1 RRPCRRR
8 RLKWWPTSEGTPQ
21 ASSLIEGFGM
31 AGLARFGYGG
41 SMKVGPDIA
50 TIGAL
55 VGDPARANMLTAL
68 LAGQAL
74 TAGELAREAGVTAQ
88 TASSHLSRLEAGG
101 LLTQRKQGRHRYYA
115 LSGEDVAGVLEALMG
130 LAARTGHTR
139 VRTGPKEPALRR
151 ARVCYDHLAG
161 ELAVSMLE
169 HLVARGF
176 VIETDE
182 ALTLT
187 PSGQVFMEALGLDV
201 GQLAKARRPLCK
213 GCLDWSVRRTHLA
226 GALGAALLDRFYGLG
241 WASREPGTRL
251 VSFTPRGL
259 EAFREIFGV
268 ALEAATDG

>member
-1 RRPCRRR
+1 
-8 RLKWWPTSEGTPQ
+8 
-21 ASSLIEGFGM
+21 
-31 AGLARFGYGG
+31 
-41 SMKVGPDIA
+41 MKTGPDIA
-50 TIGAL
+50 PLAAL

-88 TASSHLSRLEAGG
+88 TASSHLSKLEAGG

-115 LSGEDVAGVLEALMG
+115 LSGPDVAGVLEALMG

-161 ELAVSMLE
+161 DLAVAMLE
-169 HLVARGF
+169 HLVARGL
-176 VIETDE
+176 VAEADE

-187 PSGQVFMEALGLDV
+187 PAGRTFMEALGLDLPA
-201 GQLAKARRPLCK
+201 LAASRRPLCK

-226 GALGAALLDRFYGLG
+226 GSLGAA
-241 WASREPGTRL
+241 
-251 VSFTPRGL
+251 
-259 EAFREIFGV
+259 
-268 ALEAATDG
+268 

>member
-1 RRPCRRR
+1 
-8 RLKWWPTSEGTPQ
+8 
-21 ASSLIEGFGM
+21 
-31 AGLARFGYGG
+31 
-41 SMKVGPDIA
+41 MKVGPDIA

-55 VGDPARANMLTAL
+55 LGDPARANMLTAL

-115 LSGEDVAGVLEALMG
+115 LSGEDVAGVIEALMG

-151 ARVCYDHLAG
+151 ARICYDHLAG
-161 ELAVSMLE
+161 EMAVGMLE
-169 HLVARGF
+169 SLKARGF
-176 VIETDE
+176 VAEADETLS
-182 ALTLT
+182 LTA
-187 PSGQVFMEALGLDV
+187 SGEIFIAALGLDLPT
-201 GQLAKARRPLCK
+201 LASARRPLCK

-226 GALGAALLDRFYGLG
+226 GALGAALLDRFYALG
-241 WASREPGTRL
+241 WAAREPGTRL
-251 VSFTPRGL
+251 VRFSPRGL

-268 ALEAATDG
+268 TPEA

>member
-1 RRPCRRR
+1 
-8 RLKWWPTSEGTPQ
+8 
-21 ASSLIEGFGM
+21 
-31 AGLARFGYGG
+31 
-41 SMKVGPDIA
+41 MKVGPDIA

-55 VGDPARANMLTAL
+55 LGDPARANMLTAL

-88 TASSHLSRLEAGG
+88 TASSHLARLETGG

-139 VRTGPKEPALRR
+139 VRTGPKEPALRK

-169 HLVARGF
+169 HLTARGF
-176 VIETDE
+176 VSEDGD
-182 ALTLT
+182 ALSLT
-187 PSGQVFMEALGLDV
+187 PTGRTFMEALGLDV
-201 GQLAKARRPLCK
+201 AGLGRSRRPLCK

-226 GALGAALLDRFYGLG
+226 G
-241 WASREPGTRL
+241 
-251 VSFTPRGL
+251 
-259 EAFREIFGV
+259 
-268 ALEAATDG
+268 

>member
-1 RRPCRRR
+1 
-8 RLKWWPTSEGTPQ
+8 
-21 ASSLIEGFGM
+21 
-31 AGLARFGYGG
+31 
-41 SMKVGPDIA
+41 MKVGPDIA

-55 VGDPARANMLTAL
+55 LGDPARANMLTAL

-88 TASSHLSRLEAGG
+88 TASSHLARLETGG
-101 LLTQRKQGRHRYYA
+101 LLTQKKQGRHRYYA
-115 LSGEDVAGVLEALMG
+115 LSGEDVAGVLEAVMG

-161 ELAVSMLE
+161 DLGVAMLDSLT
-169 HLVARGF
+169 HRGF
-176 VIETDE
+176 IVGSGETLVLSQDGE
-182 ALTLT
+182 T
-187 PSGQVFMEALGLDV
+187 FMTALGLDV
-201 GQLAKARRPLCK
+201 DALSGLRRPLCK

-241 WASREPGTRL
+241 WAAREPGTRL

-268 ALEAATDG
+268 ALEA